1 MESEASSFESS
12 ETLAALVAS
21 TPLLEESWKVCGVA
35 DASVGCNFAVNRVG
49 ETAYVGFSG
58 VKLGA
63 GVDQSCRNL
72 VPLPDELFSSLC
84 VDGPDPAMV
93 HAGLLHLFQSVYIDN
108 LFRDQ
113 MVEIMNTSKS
123 IVITGHSIGG
133 AIASLLTLWLLCR
146 LQTIYSVICITFG
159 SPMLGNES
167 FSRAILQKRW
177 AGHFCHVL
185 SQHDIV
191 PRLFFAPSCSFQF
204 ISYENK
210 TQLFHVVLDSL
221 GVVSRGECKSSFCPS
236 GSYLFCT
243 NKGAVC
249 VDNGMVVIKLLYF
262 TLLNSSQSSSLEDHL
277 DYADFIRKVQ
287 WQFIENRS
295 FMEGSI
301 PKSSYEAGITL
312 ALESLGIA
320 SHEVNFKDAKEA
332 LKKAKKLGR
341 TRNLNSAN
349 LAIGLSKINPFR
361 AQIEWFKA
369 SCDNSAEQMG
379 YYDSFKQRGAS
390 KRGFKVNM
398 NRIKLAQFWDS
409 LIDKLEANELP
420 YDFHKR
426 AKWVNASQFYKLVV
440 EPLDIAEYYR
450 TGMHL
455 VKGHYMQHG
464 RERRYKIFDKWWKTE
479 NDTANPTARSR
490 FASSTQDSCFW
501 ARVEEARDSLIK
513 VRAEGDARKFL
524 KMLEDVTKFDQYAK
538 RLIENKEISQDV
550 LAKNSSYTKFIEEW
564 KDLQSQLQL
573 LQPQFP

>member
-1 MESEASSFESS
+1 MVSEASSFESS

-72 VPLPDELFSSLC
+72 VPLPDELFFSLC

-146 LQTIYSVICITFG
+146 LQTICSVICITFG
-159 SPMLGNES
+159 SPMLGNQS

-177 AGHFCHVL
+177 AGHFCHVV

-191 PRLFFAPSCSFQF
+191 PRLFFAPSCCFQF

-277 DYADFIRKVQ
+277 DYADFIQKVQ

-295 FMEGSI
+295 FTEGSI
-301 PKSSYEAGITL
+301 PKSSYKAGITL

-320 SHEVNFKDAKEA
+320 SHEVNFEDAKEA

-479 NDTANPTARSR
+479 NDTDNPTARSR

>member
-1 MESEASSFESS
+1 
-12 ETLAALVAS
+12 
-21 TPLLEESWKVCGVA
+21 
-35 DASVGCNFAVNRVG
+35 
-49 ETAYVGFSG
+49 
-58 VKLGA
+58 
-63 GVDQSCRNL
+63 
-72 VPLPDELFSSLC
+72 
-84 VDGPDPAMV
+84 
-93 HAGLLHLFQSVYIDN
+93 
-108 LFRDQ
+108 

-146 LQTIYSVICITFG
+146 LQTICSVICITFG
-159 SPMLGNES
+159 SPMLGNQS

-177 AGHFCHVL
+177 AGHFCHVV

-277 DYADFIRKVQ
+277 DYADFIQKVQ

-295 FMEGSI
+295 FTEGSI
-301 PKSSYEAGITL
+301 PKSSYKAGITL

-320 SHEVNFKDAKEA
+320 SHEVNFEDAKEA

-479 NDTANPTARSR
+479 NDTDNPTARSR